1 MKKVSKR
8 NIVKKGDAAPVVPA
22 SRKRRAKGAEKTAVR
37 IVGMGGSAGGL
48 EAFEQFFSSM
58 PSDTGMAFVLVQHLD
73 PTHKGIM
80 AEILQRQTKMSVVQI
95 EDGMRIGAN
104 CIYVIPPNT
113 DLSIMRGRLNLMEPS
128 APRGLRMPIDFFFR
142 QLAEDQREKA
152 TGIVLSGMGTDGSLG
167 LKAIKEH
174 AGLAMAQDPDSAKY
188 DGMPR
193 SAIGTGLVDIV
204 AGADE
209 LPAKL
214 IQFVTH
220 VSARPNKDLPEDEGS
235 SNLLQKVFVILRMRT
250 GNDFSCYKK
259 NTIYRRIERR
269 LGVHQFDNL
278 SRYVRYLQE
287 NSQEVDLL
295 YKELLIGVTNFFRDP
310 GMFDFLKAKALPEL
324 INSRHKDSPLR
335 IWTPGCSTGEE
346 TFSLAMALKETLEDM
361 RLKDPPGFQIFATD
375 IDKEAISAARQAL
388 FSPNIALDVSKER
401 LERFFV
407 REGDSFRIKKEIRD
421 MIIFAPQNILVDP
434 PFTKLDVLCCRNLL
448 IYINSEAQIKS
459 AAAFA
464 LRLESRGAFN
474 SGHGRERQR
483 FRTTF
488 FAVR

>member
-1 MKKVSKR
+1 MK
-8 NIVKKGDAAPVVPA
+8 
-22 SRKRRAKGAEKTAVR
+22 
-37 IVGMGGSAGGL
+37 
-48 EAFEQFFSSM
+48 
-58 PSDTGMAFVLVQHLD
+58 
-73 PTHKGIM
+73 
-80 AEILQRQTKMSVVQI
+80 
-95 EDGMRIGAN
+95 
-104 CIYVIPPNT
+104 
-113 DLSIMRGRLNLMEPS
+113 
-128 APRGLRMPIDFFFR
+128 
-142 QLAEDQREKA
+142 
-152 TGIVLSGMGTDGSLG
+152 
-167 LKAIKEH
+167 
-174 AGLAMAQDPDSAKY
+174 
-188 DGMPR
+188 
-193 SAIGTGLVDIV
+193 DIRYP
-204 AGADE
+204 
-209 LPAKL
+209 PAKD
-214 IQFVTH
+214 IRYI
-220 VSARPNKDLPEDEGS
+220 ADAD
-235 SNLLQKVFVILRMRT
+235 

-259 NTIYRRIERR
+259 NTVYRRIERR

-335 IWTPGCSTGEE
+335 IWTPACSTGEE

-388 FSPNIALDVSKER
+388 YSPNIVLDVSKER

-448 IYINSEAQIKS
+448 IYIHSEAQKKVLPLLHYGLNPGGLLILGSAESVSGFGQLFSPLDKKWKVFRTLEPALRPVVEIPAVLSRHAETSVRTEEQIKEPAMDVS
-459 AAAFA
+459 YAVQCALLDAYAPVSLVVNAGGDIVYVNGHTGKYLEPSSGKANLNAFA
-464 LRLESRGAFN
+464 MAREGLRDELSIAIHDAVKRRSEIAFN
-474 SGHGRERQR
+474 NVKVKTNGGYETINLRVKPLEEPPAMRGMFLVIFEDSTKNQPKKAGKKKAEPARIGSHSAEVHEELRRTKQVLQNTVEEMEGRRRNSARQTR
-483 FRTTF
+483 KCNPTTRNCK
-488 FAVR
+488 AATRN